1 MLEVVDANTPK
12 GPIDVFLDGFVIAEM
27 PKGPAQVY
35 KLKGTCNCN
44 MSVQS
49 PLTIACL
56 CSR

>member
-56 CSR
+56 C